1 MVSFM
6 KKQVLIFNS
15 VVNFMLSFKIRCNIQ
30 FLQAKCNSYW
40 VQKVSLCRY
49 FFCYFKAAQSL
60 QRMLLKLKSSMVI
73 QISFLHRINRCLR
86 NPPSAFSSVYL
97 WSGTDTTLFI
107 LQSLTLPAG
116 PSKTAQTLAF
126 FFNCTRTHWKN
137 LAISVQTAL
146 HTEGNELRAL
156 RLSALRIQR
165 FHWFAVRMQNCLVA
179 EMLSYEEERDP
190 GRNYLLR
197 GWWSTET
204 GYPKK
209 LRMPHPCKCS
219 RPGWMELWATWSS
232 GRCPSP

>member
-86 NPPSAFSSVYL
+86 NPPISIFLSVFVVWNRYHSVYPAEPNSASWSLPKLPRL
-97 WSGTDTTLFI
+97 WLSSLVAPEHIGRTWLF
-107 LQSLTLPAG
+107 L
-116 PSKTAQTLAF
+116 SKQLS
-126 FFNCTRTHWKN
+126 
-137 LAISVQTAL
+137 I
-146 HTEGNELRAL
+146 LRAMNWG
-156 RLSALRIQR
+156 
-165 FHWFAVRMQNCLVA
+165 H
-179 EMLSYEEERDP
+179 
-190 GRNYLLR
+190 
-197 GWWSTET
+197 
-204 GYPKK
+204 
-209 LRMPHPCKCS
+209 
-219 RPGWMELWATWSS
+219 
-232 GRCPSP
+232 